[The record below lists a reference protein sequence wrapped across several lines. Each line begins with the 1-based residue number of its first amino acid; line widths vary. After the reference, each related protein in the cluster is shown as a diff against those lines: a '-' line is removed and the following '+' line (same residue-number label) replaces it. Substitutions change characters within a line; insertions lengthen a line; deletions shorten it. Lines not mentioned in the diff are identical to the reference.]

1 MALESCMSFR
11 CPIEVR
17 FSDLDALGH
26 VNHATL
32 ISLVEH
38 ARTKW
43 WKGFLGASPFQDE
56 GFLVARLEV
65 DYRKPVALEDPLEV
79 ELRCTQIGTTSF
91 TLAFR
96 VYRMPGNTVMAEGQ
110 TVQVML
116 DFRTQRPRP
125 LRPELLAWLQRQGA

>member
-1 MALESCMSFR
+1 MSFH

-26 VNHATL
+26 VNHATM

-38 ARTKW
+38 ARTRW
-43 WKGFLGASPFQDE
+43 WKAFLGVRSFQEE

-65 DYRKPVALEDPLEV
+65 DYRKPVALEDAIEV
-79 ELRCTQIGTTSF
+79 ELRCTQVGTTSF

-96 VYRMPGNTVMAEGQ
+96 VFRKPENTVMAEGH

-116 DFRTQRPRP
+116 DFRTQRPRT
-125 LRPELLAWLQRQGA
+125 LRPELVTWLNTQGA

>member
-1 MALESCMSFR
+1 MSFR

-38 ARTKW
+38 ARTRW
-43 WKGFLGASPFQDE
+43 WKGFLGVRAFQEE

-65 DYRKPVALEDPLEV
+65 DYRKPVSLDDAIEV
-79 ELRCTQIGTTSF
+79 ELRCTQVGTTSF

-96 VYRMPGNTVMAEGQ
+96 VLRRPENTVMAEGHS
-110 TVQVML
+110 VQVML
-116 DFRTQRPRP
+116 DFRTQRPRT
-125 LRPELLAWLQRQGA
+125 LRPELVTWLNAQGA